1 MRFWR
6 FQFVRLLA
14 LALLAGCVSLPAYAQ
29 RGLGQ
34 GKNKKQQRREEAR
47 ENRRAAENQKNAIK
61 ENKEERQLMGVP
73 APWMERLQ
81 RMTLVEQERF
91 FNNNERFRNLP
102 PERQAQIRRRLDQWN
117 RLTPEQRQ
125 AMVDRERIWQQLTPE
140 QQRHV
145 REEVLPRWKQL
156 PPDRRQ
162 PILRRLHALQ
172 NLSESEREAKLNDE
186 AFMRGLNPEDRS
198 MLRELTHLRVGLPE
212 PPAPNP

>member
-6 FQFVRLLA
+6 IQFVRLLA
-14 LALLAGCVSLPAYAQ
+14 LALLAGCVSLAAHAQ
-29 RGLGQ
+29 GQ

-47 ENRRAAENQKNAIK
+47 ENRRAAENQKNALK

-81 RMTLVEQERF
+81 RMTPAEQERF

-125 AMVDRERIWQQLTPE
+125 AMVDRERVWQQLTPE

-145 REEVLPRWKQL
+145 REEVLPRWQQL

-198 MLRELTHLRVGLPE
+198 MLRDLAHLRVGLPE
-212 PPAPNP
+212 PPPPNP